1 MRVLSFLASSGPFWT
16 KLRILNSVGSECY
29 PYKVEVTG
37 SIPVESTKHNN
48 LASGSAW
55 SGRRTVT
62 AFNQVG
68 SNPIGAAKLLEVEI
82 LVRINPLRCNV
93 RVMHGTCIK
102 TLQNI

>member
-1 MRVLSFLASSGPFWT
+1 MQRIHTVILYNCMT
-16 KLRILNSVGSECY
+16 KGIN
-29 PYKVEVTG
+29 
-37 SIPVESTKHNN
+37 NN